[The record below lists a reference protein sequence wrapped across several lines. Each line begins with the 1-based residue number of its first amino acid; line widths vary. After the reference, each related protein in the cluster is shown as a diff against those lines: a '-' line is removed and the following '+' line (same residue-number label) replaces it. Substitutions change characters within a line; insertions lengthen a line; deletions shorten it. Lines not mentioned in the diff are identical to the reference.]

1 MFALTPFIVTFTLI
15 ALTELGD
22 KTQLVVI
29 ALASR
34 TRRMG
39 LVAAGSTLGISIVVL
54 FGVALG
60 SVLDY
65 FVPLQIIDLAGAF
78 IFISLGA
85 ILLVQNFRHRN
96 RAEELTY
103 DKNGK
108 SNRRKSSIFMG
119 SALSV
124 GLMEFGD
131 KTQVATITLAA
142 LYDSPF
148 PVALGAILAEGMLMV
163 VGAFIGSRLLG
174 KIPKNAMEY
183 ISSALFIVV
192 GMLMLLI

>member
-1 MFALTPFIVTFTLI
+1 MFATTAFVVTFVFI

-39 LVAAGSTLGISIVVL
+39 LVAAGSTLGISIVIL
-54 FGVALG
+54 LGVALG
-60 SVLDY
+60 SILDY
-65 FVPLQIIDLAGAF
+65 FIPLQVIDVGGAF
-78 IFISLGA
+78 IFIGLGA
-85 ILLVQNFRHRN
+85 TLLIQSVRHKN
-96 RAEELTY
+96 EVDEPSY
-103 DKNGK
+103 DKNKKTDKKNG
-108 SNRRKSSIFMG
+108 SIFIG
-119 SALSV
+119 SAASV

-142 LYDSPF
+142 LYDSPLS
-148 PVALGAILAEGMLMV
+148 VALGAILAEAILMIA
-163 VGAFIGSRLLG
+163 GAFVGSRLLG
-174 KIPKNAMEY
+174 KIHKKAVDY
-183 ISSALFIVV
+183 ISSTLFLAV